1 MLPLLMR
8 KKAVVEMLLCPL
20 CARSLKTV
28 ERDGVEIDH
37 CTGCGGFW
45 LDQGE
50 LDRLVKHE
58 AQVAL
63 QAGQQALTL
72 ARRNQE
78 YDHVATSSEEHEFA
92 GISGPGSVTGVLKRA
107 AATASSHY

>member
-1 MLPLLMR
+1 
-8 KKAVVEMLLCPL
+8 MLLCPL

-50 LDRLVKHE
+50 LDRLVKQE
-58 AQVAL
+58 AQLAL

-78 YDHVATSSEEHEFA
+78 YDNVATSTEERDNIGF
-92 GISGPGSVTGVLKRA
+92 SGLNSAAGVLKRA
-107 AATASSHY
+107 AATVSTRY

>member
-1 MLPLLMR
+1 
-8 KKAVVEMLLCPL
+8 MLLCPL

-50 LDRLVKHE
+50 LDRLVKQE
-58 AQVAL
+58 AQLAL

-78 YDHVATSSEEHEFA
+78 YDHVSTSTEDREDI
-92 GISGPGSVTGVLKRA
+92 GISGLNSVNVILNRA
-107 AATASSHY
+107 AATVSTRY

>member
-1 MLPLLMR
+1 
-8 KKAVVEMLLCPL
+8 MLLCPL
-20 CARSLKTV
+20 CARSLKPV

-50 LDRLVKHE
+50 LDRLVKQE
-58 AQVAL
+58 AQLAL

-78 YDHVATSSEEHEFA
+78 YDHVSTSTEERE
-92 GISGPGSVTGVLKRA
+92 GIGIGSGASANVVLMRA
-107 AATASSHY
+107 AATVSTRY

>member
-1 MLPLLMR
+1 
-8 KKAVVEMLLCPL
+8 MLLCPL

-50 LDRLVKHE
+50 LDRLVKQE
-58 AQVAL
+58 AQLAL

-78 YDHVATSSEEHEFA
+78 YDHVSTSTEDREGTGFKSSNSATS
-92 GISGPGSVTGVLKRA
+92 VLKRA
-107 AATASSHY
+107 AATVSARY

>member
-1 MLPLLMR
+1 
-8 KKAVVEMLLCPL
+8 
-20 CARSLKTV
+20 V

-50 LDRLVKHE
+50 LDMLVKQE
-58 AQVAL
+58 AQLAL

-78 YDHVATSSEEHEFA
+78 YDHVSTSTEERDGV
-92 GISGPGSVTGVLKRA
+92 GIGSSSSVNSVLKRA
-107 AATASSHY
+107 AATVSARY

>member
-1 MLPLLMR
+1 
-8 KKAVVEMLLCPL
+8 MLLCPL

-50 LDRLVKHE
+50 LDRLVTQE
-58 AQVAL
+58 AQLAL
-63 QAGQQALTL
+63 QAGQKALTL

-78 YDHVATSSEEHEFA
+78 YDPVSTSAEEYE
-92 GISGPGSVTGVLKRA
+92 GIGVSSGNRASSVLRRA
-107 AATASSHY
+107 AATVSTRY

>member
-1 MLPLLMR
+1 
-8 KKAVVEMLLCPL
+8 MLLCPL

-50 LDRLVKHE
+50 LDRLVKQE
-58 AQVAL
+58 AVLAL

-78 YDHVATSSEEHEFA
+78 YDHVATSTEEREGVGF
-92 GISGPGSVTGVLKRA
+92 SGSNSATVILKRA
-107 AATASSHY
+107 AATVSARY

>member
-1 MLPLLMR
+1 
-8 KKAVVEMLLCPL
+8 MLLCPL

-37 CTGCGGFW
+37 CMGCGGFW

-50 LDRLVKHE
+50 LDRLIRHE

-72 ARRNQE
+72 ARRSQE
-78 YDHVATSSEEHEFA
+78 YDTVTTSTEDHEFA
-92 GISGPGSVTGVLKRA
+92 GVTGPNTVTGVLKRA
-107 AATASSHY
+107 AAAASARS

>member
-1 MLPLLMR
+1 
-8 KKAVVEMLLCPL
+8 MLLCPL

-37 CTGCGGFW
+37 CTSCGGFW

-50 LDRLVKHE
+50 LDRLVKQE
-58 AQVAL
+58 AQLAL

-78 YDHVATSSEEHEFA
+78 YDHVATSSEDRD
-92 GISGPGSVTGVLKRA
+92 GIGFSTASNATGVLKRA
-107 AATASSHY
+107 AATVSARY

>member
-1 MLPLLMR
+1 M
-8 KKAVVEMLLCPL
+8 
-20 CARSLKTV
+20 

-50 LDRLVKHE
+50 LDRLVKQE
-58 AQVAL
+58 AQLAL

-78 YDHVATSSEEHEFA
+78 YDHVTTSTEERD
-92 GISGPGSVTGVLKRA
+92 GGGLGSGNRATGVLKRA
-107 AATASSHY
+107 AATVSARY

>member
-1 MLPLLMR
+1 
-8 KKAVVEMLLCPL
+8 MLLCPL

-50 LDRLVKHE
+50 LDRLVKQE
-58 AQVAL
+58 AQLAL

-78 YDHVATSSEEHEFA
+78 YD
-92 GISGPGSVTGVLKRA
+92 SVTTSTEERDGVELGGLNSAAGVLKRA
-107 AATASSHY
+107 AATVSSRY

>member
-1 MLPLLMR
+1 
-8 KKAVVEMLLCPL
+8 MLLCPL

-50 LDRLVKHE
+50 LDRLVKQE
-58 AQVAL
+58 AQIAL
-63 QAGQQALTL
+63 QAGQQALSL
-72 ARRNQE
+72 ARRNRE
-78 YDHVATSSEEHEFA
+78 YDHAAVSAEERDSTGGMTGATGA
-92 GISGPGSVTGVLKRA
+92 NRVLREA
-107 AATASSHY
+107 AAAVSARF